1 MLNVRFPSQ
10 TTTLCEGFA
19 AAEIPKSHRF
29 RHSATCQL
37 LRNAVNLS
45 AMLKIGSYNIQKAI
59 GVDARR
65 RPDRTLKV
73 IQELDCD
80 ILALQEA
87 DKRFGPRESTL
98 DRDSILEETDYRP
111 VPFATRDKSLGW
123 HGNALLV
130 RNSIEILDFRRIE
143 LPTLEP
149 RGAVAADLAVGGE
162 KIRVAAMH
170 LSLVG
175 HFRKKQVSSLMHQL
189 HEHLD
194 YLPTVLIGDL
204 NEWRDTSRSL
214 RLFEQRYEITTPGR
228 SFPSPLPVGSLDR
241 IITSPEFTVQQA
253 GVHKSK
259 TARVASD
266 HLPVWATLSLE
277 PAGHLAG

>member
-1 MLNVRFPSQ
+1 
-10 TTTLCEGFA
+10 
-19 AAEIPKSHRF
+19 
-29 RHSATCQL
+29 
-37 LRNAVNLS
+37 
-45 AMLKIGSYNIQKAI
+45 MLKIGSYNIQKAI

-73 IQELDCD
+73 IRELDCD

-98 DRDSILEETDYRP
+98 DRDLILEETGYRP
-111 VPFATRDKSLGW
+111 VPFATSDRSLGW
-123 HGNALLV
+123 HGNAILV
-130 RNSIEILDFRRIE
+130 RNTIGILDHRRIE

-149 RGAVAADLAVGGE
+149 RGAVAADLDVAGE
-162 KIRVAAMH
+162 RIRVAAMH
-170 LSLVG
+170 LSLVA
-175 HFRKKQVSSLMHQL
+175 HFRKKQITSLMHQL

-204 NEWRDTSRSL
+204 NEWRDGAESIK
-214 RLFEQRYEITTPGR
+214 LFEERYEVTTPGR

-241 IITSPEFTVQQA
+241 IITSPEFTVTQA

-266 HLPVWATLSLE
+266 HLPVWAELTLE

>member
-1 MLNVRFPSQ
+1 
-10 TTTLCEGFA
+10 
-19 AAEIPKSHRF
+19 
-29 RHSATCQL
+29 
-37 LRNAVNLS
+37 
-45 AMLKIGSYNIQKAI
+45 MLKIGSYNIQKSI

-73 IQELDCD
+73 IRELDCD
-80 ILALQEA
+80 VLALQEA

-98 DRDSILEETDYRP
+98 DRQSILTETGYRP
-111 VPFATRDKSLGW
+111 VPFATGEKSLGW
-123 HGNALLV
+123 HGNAILV
-130 RNSIEILDFRRIE
+130 RPGIQILDHRRID

-149 RGAVAADLAVGGE
+149 RGAVAADLQVGGE
-162 KIRVAAMH
+162 KFRVAAMH
-170 LSLVG
+170 LSLMA
-175 HFRKKQVSSLMHQL
+175 HFRKKQITSLMHQL

-204 NEWRDTSRSL
+204 NEWRDSAGSI
-214 RLFEQRYEITTPGR
+214 RLFEERYEVTTPGR

-241 IITSPEFTVQQA
+241 IITSPEFTVTEA

-266 HLPVWATLSLE
+266 HLPVWANLALE
-277 PAGHLAG
+277 PSAHLAARKV

>member
-1 MLNVRFPSQ
+1 
-10 TTTLCEGFA
+10 
-19 AAEIPKSHRF
+19 
-29 RHSATCQL
+29 
-37 LRNAVNLS
+37 
-45 AMLKIGSYNIQKAI
+45 MLKIGSYNIQKSI

-65 RPDRTLKV
+65 RPNRTLKV
-73 IQELDCD
+73 IRELDCD

-98 DRDSILEETDYRP
+98 DPEGILAETDYRP
-111 VPFATRDKSLGW
+111 VPLGTSDRSLGW

-130 RNSIEILDFRRIE
+130 RNSIDILAHRRID

-149 RGAVAADLAVGGE
+149 RGAVAADLEVGGK

-170 LSLVG
+170 LSLIG
-175 HFRKKQVSSLMHQL
+175 HFRRKQVTSLMHQL

-204 NEWRDTSRSL
+204 NEWRDSARSI
-214 RLFEQRYEITTPGR
+214 RLFEQHYEVTTPGR

-241 IITSPEFTVQQA
+241 IITSPEFTVERA

-266 HLPVWATLSLE
+266 HLPVWAHLTLE
-277 PAGHLAG
+277 PTGHLAARQD

>member
-1 MLNVRFPSQ
+1 
-10 TTTLCEGFA
+10 
-19 AAEIPKSHRF
+19 
-29 RHSATCQL
+29 
-37 LRNAVNLS
+37 
-45 AMLKIGSYNIQKAI
+45 MLKIGSYNIQKAI

-73 IQELDCD
+73 IQELNCD
-80 ILALQEA
+80 VLALQEA
-87 DKRFGPRESTL
+87 DKRFGPRESSL
-98 DRDSILEETDYRP
+98 NRESILAQTDYRP
-111 VPFATRDKSLGW
+111 VPFATRERSLGW
-123 HGNALLV
+123 HGNAILV
-130 RNSIEILDFRRIE
+130 RNDIEILSHRRID

-149 RGAVAADLAVGGE
+149 RGAVAVDLGISGE

-175 HFRKKQVSSLMHQL
+175 HFRKKQITSLMHQL

-204 NEWRDTSRSL
+204 NEWRNSAESL
-214 RLFEQRYEITTPGR
+214 KLFEERYEVTTPGR

-241 IITSPEFTVQQA
+241 IITSPEFTVRQA

-266 HLPVWATLSLE
+266 HLPVWAHLTLDPS
-277 PAGHLAG
+277 GHLPG

>member
-1 MLNVRFPSQ
+1 
-10 TTTLCEGFA
+10 
-19 AAEIPKSHRF
+19 
-29 RHSATCQL
+29 
-37 LRNAVNLS
+37 
-45 AMLKIGSYNIQKAI
+45 MLKIGSYNIQKSI

-65 RPDRTLKV
+65 KPDRIMKV
-73 IQELDCD
+73 IRELECD

-98 DRDSILEETDYRP
+98 NRDSILAETDYRP

-123 HGNALLV
+123 HGNAILV
-130 RNSIEILDFRRIE
+130 RNTIGILDHRRID

-149 RGAVAADLAVGGE
+149 RGAVAVDLNVGGE

-175 HFRKKQVSSLMHQL
+175 HFRKKQITSLMHQL

-204 NEWRDTSRSL
+204 NEWRDTASSIK
-214 RLFEQRYEITTPGR
+214 LFEQRYAVTTPGR
-228 SFPSPLPVGSLDR
+228 SYPSPMPVGSLDR
-241 IITSPEFTVQQA
+241 IITSPEFIVRQA

-266 HLPVWATLSLE
+266 HLPVWAKLTLE
-277 PAGHLAG
+277 QAGHLASS

>member
-1 MLNVRFPSQ
+1 
-10 TTTLCEGFA
+10 
-19 AAEIPKSHRF
+19 
-29 RHSATCQL
+29 
-37 LRNAVNLS
+37 
-45 AMLKIGSYNIQKAI
+45 MLKIGSYNIQKAI

-73 IQELDCD
+73 IQELNCD
-80 ILALQEA
+80 VLALQEA
-87 DKRFGPRESTL
+87 DRRFGPRESSL
-98 DRDSILEETDYRP
+98 NRESILSQTDYRP
-111 VPFATRDKSLGW
+111 VPFATRERSLGW
-123 HGNALLV
+123 HGNAILV
-130 RNSIEILDFRRIE
+130 RSDIEILSHRRID

-149 RGAVAADLAVGGE
+149 RGAVAVDLSIAGE

-175 HFRKKQVSSLMHQL
+175 HFRKKQISSLMHQL

-204 NEWRDTSRSL
+204 NEWRNSADSL
-214 RLFEQRYEITTPGR
+214 KLFEERYEVTTPGR

-241 IITSPEFTVQQA
+241 IITSPEFTVRQA

-266 HLPVWATLSLE
+266 HLPVWAHLTLDPS
-277 PAGHLAG
+277 GHLPG

>member
-1 MLNVRFPSQ
+1 M
-10 TTTLCEGFA
+10 
-19 AAEIPKSHRF
+19 I
-29 RHSATCQL
+29 
-37 LRNAVNLS
+37 
-45 AMLKIGSYNIQKAI
+45 KIGSYNIQKSI

-65 RPDRTLKV
+65 RPERTLKV

-98 DRDSILEETDYRP
+98 NRQSILAETGYRP
-111 VPFATRDKSLGW
+111 VPFATSDKSLGW
-123 HGNALLV
+123 HGNALLI
-130 RNSIEILDFRRIE
+130 RDTIGILDFRRIE

-149 RGAVAADLAVGGE
+149 RGAVAADLVVNGE
-162 KIRVAAMH
+162 KFRIAAMH

-175 HFRKKQVSSLMHQL
+175 HFRKKQITSLMHQL

-204 NEWRDTSRSL
+204 NEWRDASGSL
-214 RLFEQRYEITTPGR
+214 KLFEQRYEVTTPGR
-228 SFPSPLPVGSLDR
+228 SFPSPMPVGSLDR
-241 IITSPEFTVQQA
+241 IITSPEFTVQEA

-266 HLPVWATLSLE
+266 HLPVWATLTLE
-277 PAGHLAG
+277 PSGHIPA

>member
-1 MLNVRFPSQ
+1 
-10 TTTLCEGFA
+10 
-19 AAEIPKSHRF
+19 
-29 RHSATCQL
+29 
-37 LRNAVNLS
+37 
-45 AMLKIGSYNIQKAI
+45 MLKIGSYNIQKSI

-87 DKRFGPRESTL
+87 DRRFGPRESTL
-98 DRDSILEETDYRP
+98 DRDTILHETDYRP
-111 VPFATRDKSLGW
+111 VPFATGDKSLGW
-123 HGNALLV
+123 HGNAILV
-130 RNSIEILDFRRIE
+130 RNSIDILDHRRLD

-149 RGAVAADLAVGGE
+149 RGAVAVDLVVAGE

-170 LSLVG
+170 LSLIG
-175 HFRKKQVSSLMHQL
+175 HFRKKQITSLMHQL

-204 NEWRDTSRSL
+204 NEWRDSADSIK
-214 RLFEQRYEITTPGR
+214 LFEQRYAVTTPGR

-241 IITSPEFTVQQA
+241 IITSPEFIVRQA

-266 HLPVWATLSLE
+266 HLPVWANLTLE
-277 PAGHLAG
+277 PAGHLPG

>member
-1 MLNVRFPSQ
+1 
-10 TTTLCEGFA
+10 
-19 AAEIPKSHRF
+19 
-29 RHSATCQL
+29 
-37 LRNAVNLS
+37 
-45 AMLKIGSYNIQKAI
+45 MLKIGSYNIQKAI

-65 RPDRTLKV
+65 RPDRTLRV
-73 IQELDCD
+73 IRELDCD

-98 DRDSILEETDYRP
+98 DPASILAETDYRP
-111 VPFATRDKSLGW
+111 VPFGKSDKSLGW

-130 RNSIEILDFRRIE
+130 RNTIEVLDHRRIE

-149 RGAVAADLAVGGE
+149 RGAVAADLRVAGE
-162 KIRVAAMH
+162 RIRIAAMH
-170 LSLVG
+170 LSLLG
-175 HFRKKQVSSLMHQL
+175 HFRKKQISSLMHQL

-204 NEWRDTSRSL
+204 NEWRDSASSL
-214 RLFEQRYEITTPGR
+214 KLFEEHYEVTTPGR

-241 IITSPEFTVQQA
+241 IITSPEFTVAKA

-266 HLPVWATLSLE
+266 HLPVWAHLVLE
-277 PAGHLAG
+277 PAGHLAARAE

>member
-1 MLNVRFPSQ
+1 MPSSPLSDLNP
-10 TTTLCEGFA
+10 TPIA
-19 AAEIPKSHRF
+19 
-29 RHSATCQL
+29 CQD
-37 LRNAVNLS
+37 RQ
-45 AMLKIGSYNIQKAI
+45 MLKIGSYNIQKAI

-65 RPDRTLKV
+65 RPARTLKV

-87 DKRFGPRESTL
+87 DKRFGLRDSTL
-98 DRDSILEETDYRP
+98 DRHNILSDTDYRP
-111 VPFATRDKSLGW
+111 VPFATSDRSLGW
-123 HGNALLV
+123 HGNAILV
-130 RNSIEILDFRRIE
+130 RNSIDILDHRRID

-149 RGAVAADLAVGGE
+149 RGAVAVDLNIAGE

-170 LSLVG
+170 LSLVS

-204 NEWRDTSRSL
+204 NEWRVSSKSTQ
-214 RLFEQRYEITTPGR
+214 LFEERYEVTTPGR
-228 SFPSPLPVGSLDR
+228 SFPSPMPVGSLDR
-241 IITSPEFTVQQA
+241 IITSPEFTVKQA

-266 HLPVWATLSLE
+266 HLPVWARLSWE
-277 PAGHLAG
+277 PTGHLPA

>member
-1 MLNVRFPSQ
+1 
-10 TTTLCEGFA
+10 
-19 AAEIPKSHRF
+19 
-29 RHSATCQL
+29 
-37 LRNAVNLS
+37 
-45 AMLKIGSYNIQKAI
+45 MLKIGSYNIQKAI

-65 RPDRTLKV
+65 RPERTLKV
-73 IQELDCD
+73 IEELNCD

-98 DRDSILEETDYRP
+98 DRDSILYKTDYRP
-111 VPFATRDKSLGW
+111 VPFAKGSKSLGW
-123 HGNALLV
+123 HGNAILV
-130 RNSIEILDFRRIE
+130 RNSIGIDAYRRLD

-149 RGAVAADLAVGGE
+149 RGAVAADLDVDGH

-175 HFRKKQVSSLMHQL
+175 HFRKKQIASLMHQL

-204 NEWRDTSRSL
+204 NEWRDTSRSMKL
-214 RLFEQRYEITTPGR
+214 LKERYEVTTPGK

-241 IITSPEFTVQQA
+241 IITSPEFTVRQA

-266 HLPVWATLSLE
+266 HLPVWAHLSLE
-277 PAGHLAG
+277 ASAQLAAQPSMS

>member
-1 MLNVRFPSQ
+1 M
-10 TTTLCEGFA
+10 
-19 AAEIPKSHRF
+19 I
-29 RHSATCQL
+29 
-37 LRNAVNLS
+37 
-45 AMLKIGSYNIQKAI
+45 KIGSYNIQKSI

-65 RPDRTLKV
+65 RPERTLSV
-73 IQELDCD
+73 IRELDCD

-111 VPFATRDKSLGW
+111 VPFATGDMSLGW
-123 HGNALLV
+123 HGNALLI
-130 RNSIEILDFRRIE
+130 RNKIGILDYRRIE

-149 RGAVAADLAVGGE
+149 RGAVAADLLVGGE
-162 KIRVAAMH
+162 KLRVAAMH

-175 HFRKKQVSSLMHQL
+175 HFRKKQVASLMHQL

-204 NEWRDTSRSL
+204 NEWRDTSGSMK
-214 RLFEQRYEITTPGR
+214 LFEERYEVTTPGR
-228 SFPSPLPVGSLDR
+228 SFPSPMPVGSLDR
-241 IITSPEFTVQQA
+241 IITSPEFTVREA

-259 TARVASD
+259 TARIASD
-266 HLPVWATLSLE
+266 HLPVWAHLTLE
-277 PAGHLAG
+277 PAGHLAAAVKPAISPPG

>member
-1 MLNVRFPSQ
+1 
-10 TTTLCEGFA
+10 
-19 AAEIPKSHRF
+19 
-29 RHSATCQL
+29 
-37 LRNAVNLS
+37 
-45 AMLKIGSYNIQKAI
+45 MLKIGSYNIQKAI

-65 RPDRTLKV
+65 KPQRIMKV
-73 IQELDCD
+73 IRELDCD

-87 DKRFGPRESTL
+87 DKRFGPRASTL
-98 DRDSILEETDYRP
+98 DRNVLLSETDYRP
-111 VPFATRDKSLGW
+111 VPFATSDRSLGW
-123 HGNALLV
+123 HGNALLI
-130 RNSIEILDFRRIE
+130 RKSIGILDHRRID

-149 RGAVAADLAVGGE
+149 RGAVAADLTVGGE
-162 KIRVAAMH
+162 KIRIAAMH

-175 HFRKKQVSSLMHQL
+175 HFRKKQVASLMHQL

-204 NEWRDTSRSL
+204 NEWRDGSKSL
-214 RLFEQRYEITTPGR
+214 KLFEQHYEVTTPGR
-228 SFPSPLPVGSLDR
+228 SFPSPMPVGSLDR
-241 IITSPEFTVQQA
+241 IITSPEFTVRRA

-266 HLPVWATLSLE
+266 HLPVWAELALE

>member
-1 MLNVRFPSQ
+1 
-10 TTTLCEGFA
+10 
-19 AAEIPKSHRF
+19 
-29 RHSATCQL
+29 
-37 LRNAVNLS
+37 
-45 AMLKIGSYNIQKAI
+45 MLKIGSYNIQKAI

-65 RPDRTLKV
+65 RPERTLRV
-73 IQELDCD
+73 IRELDCD

-98 DRDSILEETDYRP
+98 DREGILSETDYRP
-111 VPFATRDKSLGW
+111 VPLATSDRSLGW

-130 RNSIEILDFRRIE
+130 RKSISVLEHRRID
-143 LPTLEP
+143 LPKLEP
-149 RGAVAADLAVGGE
+149 RGAVSADLDLGGA

-175 HFRKKQVSSLMHQL
+175 HFRKKQITSLMHQL
-189 HEHLD
+189 HETLD

-204 NEWRDTSRSL
+204 NEWRDTAGSIK
-214 RLFEQRYEITTPGR
+214 LFEQHYEVTTPGK

-241 IITSPEFTVQQA
+241 IITSPEFTVEKA

-266 HLPVWATLSLE
+266 HLPVWAHLSLE
-277 PAGHLAG
+277 HAGHLTLRQV